1 MAFVR
6 IQIEKEEVS
15 GKKLDF
21 FTDFNLCLSRPVLV
35 AQVLAHRIE
44 RSRVPWELGYFL
56 FSYLSYQKR
65 VLDQVPC
72 GGDFSVFICVA

>member
-35 AQVLAHRIE
+35 AQVLAHRTMDRE
-44 RSRVPWELGYFL
+44 VPGSLGAGL
-56 FSYLSYQKR
+56 FSLLLSI
-65 VLDQVPC
+65 LSEACP
-72 GGDFSVFICVA
+72 